1 MIISIAAGPY
11 PNRSHNSSLAPV
23 AIPLSPMNGMYPSV
37 PLATIISGCDGDVID
52 DPSTPWPEERE
63 TVTLG
68 RLEVTKGIDEPTDP
82 PLINDPNNLCDGIE
96 ASEDKI
102 LAARSHAYS
111 VSIDR
116 RLTATPKSGA

>member
-1 MIISIAAGPY
+1 MTLKDWPY
-11 PNRSHNSSLAPV
+11 PDEAPAYHPPPGYYWECPDGTCV
-23 AIPLSPMNGMYPSV
+23 CHPPE
-37 PLATIISGCDGDVID
+37 DGDPLE
-52 DPSTPWPEERE
+52 DPTLPWPEERE
-63 TVTLG
+63 TITLG